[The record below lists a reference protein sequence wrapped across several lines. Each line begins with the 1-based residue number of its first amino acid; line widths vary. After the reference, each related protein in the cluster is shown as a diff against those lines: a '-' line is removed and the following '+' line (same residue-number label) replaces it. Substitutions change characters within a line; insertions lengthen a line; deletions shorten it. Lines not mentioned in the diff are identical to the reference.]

1 MAERPIHSMSVEIS
15 YGDDGQHPRYERMEW
30 ITEVHPVTVK
40 VDRFMGYP
48 KTEMGEVVLTASRH
62 PASEYAGPSAP
73 LPRLGLATT
82 AHLLKELEARLEDDS
97 AHVGATRL
105 VRRVYAMLSPKDL
118 AYRTVDDA

>member
-1 MAERPIHSMSVEIS
+1 MSVEIS
-15 YGDDGQHPRYERMEW
+15 YGDDGQHPRHQCLEW
-30 ITEVHPVTVK
+30 ITEVHPVTVQ

-48 KTEMGEVVLTASRH
+48 KMETGDVVLTASRH

-82 AHLLKELEARLEDDS
+82 GQMLKELEARLEVEGDVINTK
-97 AHVGATRL
+97 AVRL
-105 VRRVYAMLSPKDL
+105 LYAMLTPEQL